1 MLKLYTERVRL
12 VTFTRNK
19 NMRDLFEILKGI
31 GVWIR
36 YLLTPVNIVVI
47 LLLALLILSGCTS
60 KSKPEPAVKV
70 VIQEVKVPIT
80 LPCIDKSDLPARTDY
95 VTIQVKRSD
104 NPIVK
109 VRKMDKLVQQQDG
122 YIGVL
127 EKALNGCS
135 KE

>member
-1 MLKLYTERVRL
+1 MK
-12 VTFTRNK
+12 
-19 NMRDLFEILKGI
+19 DLIEILKNI
-31 GVWIR
+31 GMWIR
-36 YLLTPVNIVVI
+36 YLLTPVNIAII

-60 KSKPEPAVKV
+60 KPEPAVKV
-70 VIQEVKVPIT
+70 VVQEVKVPIYM
-80 LPCIDKSDLPARTDY
+80 PCIDKKDLPARTDY
-95 VTIQVKRSD
+95 VTIQVKKSD
-104 NPIVK
+104 TPVVK

>member
-1 MLKLYTERVRL
+1 
-12 VTFTRNK
+12 
-19 NMRDLFEILKGI
+19 MRDLVEILKSIGI
-31 GVWIR
+31 WIR
-36 YLLTPVNIVVI
+36 YLLTPVNIVVL

-60 KSKPEPAVKV
+60 KPEPAVKV
-70 VIQEVKVPIT
+70 IVQEVKVPVYM
-80 LPCIDKSDLPARTDY
+80 PCIDKKDLPVRTDY

>member
-19 NMRDLFEILKGI
+19 NMRDLIEILKNI
-31 GVWIR
+31 CMWIR
-36 YLLTPVNIVVI
+36 YLLTPVNIVIV
-47 LLLALLILSGCTS
+47 LLFALLILSGCTS
-60 KSKPEPAVKV
+60 KPEPAVKV
-70 VIQEVKVPIT
+70 VVQEMKVPIT

-95 VTIQVKRSD
+95 VTINIKKSD
-104 NPIVK
+104 NPVVK
-109 VRKMDKLVQQQDG
+109 VRKMYKLVQQQDG

>member
-1 MLKLYTERVRL
+1 MK
-12 VTFTRNK
+12 
-19 NMRDLFEILKGI
+19 DLIEILKNI
-31 GVWIR
+31 CMWIR
-36 YLLTPVNIVVI
+36 YLLTPVNIVI
-47 LLLALLILSGCTS
+47 LLLLALLILSGCI
-60 KSKPEPAVKV
+60 SKPEPAVKV

-95 VTIQVKRSD
+95 VTIQVKKSD
-104 NPIVK
+104 TPIVK

-127 EKALNGCS
+127 EKALNGCN

>member
-1 MLKLYTERVRL
+1 
-12 VTFTRNK
+12 
-19 NMRDLFEILKGI
+19 MRDLMEILKDI
-31 GVWIR
+31 GMWVR
-36 YLLTPVNIVVI
+36 YILTPANIVVI
-47 LLLALLILSGCTS
+47 LLLSLLILSGCTS
-60 KSKPEPAVKV
+60 KPEPAVKV
-70 VIQEVKVPIT
+70 VVQEVKIPVYMSC
-80 LPCIDKSDLPARTDY
+80 LDKKDLPIKQDY
-95 VTIQVKRSD
+95 VTIKVKKSD

>member
-1 MLKLYTERVRL
+1 MK
-12 VTFTRNK
+12 
-19 NMRDLFEILKGI
+19 DLIEILKSI
-31 GVWIR
+31 GMWIR
-36 YLLTPVNIVVI
+36 YLLTPVNIAII

-60 KSKPEPAVKV
+60 KPEPAVKV
-70 VIQEVKVPIT
+70 VVQEVKVPIYM
-80 LPCIDKSDLPARTDY
+80 PCIDKKDLPARTDY
-95 VTIQVKRSD
+95 VTIQVKKSD
-104 NPIVK
+104 TPVVK

>member
-19 NMRDLFEILKGI
+19 NMRDLIEILKNI
-31 GVWIR
+31 CMWIR
-36 YLLTPVNIVVI
+36 YLLTPVNIVIV
-47 LLLALLILSGCTS
+47 LLFALLILSGCTS
-60 KSKPEPAVKV
+60 KPEPAVKV
-70 VIQEVKVPIT
+70 VVQEMKVPIT

-95 VTIQVKRSD
+95 VTINIKKSD
-104 NPIVK
+104 SPVVK

-135 KE
+135 E

>member
-1 MLKLYTERVRL
+1 
-12 VTFTRNK
+12 
-19 NMRDLFEILKGI
+19 MRDLMEILKNM

-36 YLLTPVNIVVI
+36 YILTPVNIVII

-60 KSKPEPAVKV
+60 KPEPAVRV
-70 VIQEVKVPIT
+70 VVQEVKVPVSA
-80 LPCIDKSDLPARTDY
+80 PCIDKKDLPARTDY
-95 VTIQVKRSD
+95 VTIKVKKSD
-104 NPIVK
+104 TPVVK

-135 KE
+135 E

>member
-19 NMRDLFEILKGI
+19 NMRDLMESLKNL
-31 GVWIR
+31 VMWVR
-36 YLLTPVNIVVI
+36 YLLTPVNIVIV
-47 LLLALLILSGCTS
+47 LLFALLILSGCT
-60 KSKPEPAVKV
+60 SKPEPAVKV
-70 VIQEVKVPIT
+70 VIQEVKVPVYM
-80 LPCIDKSDLPARTDY
+80 PCIDKKDLPARTDY
-95 VTIQVKRSD
+95 VTIQVKKGD
-104 NPIVK
+104 TPVVK

>member
-19 NMRDLFEILKGI
+19 NMRDLVEILKNI
-31 GVWIR
+31 VMWIR
-36 YLLTPVNIVVI
+36 YLLTPVNIVIV
-47 LLLALLILSGCTS
+47 LLFALLILSGCTS
-60 KSKPEPAVKV
+60 KPEPAVKV
-70 VIQEVKVPIT
+70 VVQEMKVPIT

-95 VTIQVKRSD
+95 VTINIKKSD
-104 NPIVK
+104 NPVVK